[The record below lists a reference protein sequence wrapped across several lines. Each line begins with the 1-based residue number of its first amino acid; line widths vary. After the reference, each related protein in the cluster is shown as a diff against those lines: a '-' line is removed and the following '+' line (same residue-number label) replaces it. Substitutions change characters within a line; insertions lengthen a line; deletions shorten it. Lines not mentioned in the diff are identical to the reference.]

1 MPDQIIPIAKIHAA
15 AMRAA
20 RAGQPQCPPEFL
32 FVEHV
37 WHDAYRLA
45 KYELRCEV
53 TA

>member
-1 MPDQIIPIAKIHAA
+1 MTNPIIPITTIRAA

-37 WHDAYRLA
+37 WREAYRLA
-45 KYELRCEV
+45 QYELRCEV